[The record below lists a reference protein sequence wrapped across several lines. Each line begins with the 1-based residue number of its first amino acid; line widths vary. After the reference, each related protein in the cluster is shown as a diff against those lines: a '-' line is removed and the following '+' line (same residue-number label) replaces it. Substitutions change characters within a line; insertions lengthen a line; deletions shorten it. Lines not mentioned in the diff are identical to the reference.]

1 VALEGRSTSFGKNRP
16 IDNDSGNELQAAK
29 RNKDIFLINIINSK
43 KNQKNSAKI
52 YNSKLILRE
61 LDKEGLSRGFHHTK
75 MNFEP
80 HIPMNFGHT
89 ITTSVGFLRIEIQLT
104 FKTTV
109 AATK

>member
-52 YNSKLILRE
+52 WNSKLILRE
-61 LDKEGLSRGFHHTK
+61 LEKEGRVEAFFTQK
-75 MNFEP
+75 
-80 HIPMNFGHT
+80 
-89 ITTSVGFLRIEIQLT
+89 
-104 FKTTV
+104 
-109 AATK
+109 